1 MSLTTPHKVR
11 KLRRALYAK
20 AKAEPEF
27 RFYQLY
33 DKVYREDILQHAY
46 NKCRSKGGAA
56 GVDGETFGAI
66 ESRGV
71 EAWLG
76 ELAKELKE
84 KCYRAEAVRR
94 VEIPKGNGKMRGL
107 GIPTIRDRVVQT
119 AAVLVLEPIFEAD
132 LPDEQYAYRP
142 KRGALE
148 AIKRV
153 HRTVSRGHT
162 EVVDADLSAY
172 FDTIPHGQLMKS
184 VARRVVDRQML
195 KLIKQWI
202 EAPIEED
209 DGRGGKRRTAR
220 ARRERRGVPQGAP
233 ISPLL
238 ANLYMRRFILAWK
251 RSGLRDRLG
260 AEIVNY
266 ADDFVIC
273 CRPGTGAQALAW
285 THRLMDRLGLEVNAE
300 KTRLCRLPE
309 EHFTFLGYEIGRCY
323 SRQTGRAYLGTR
335 PSKKSIRRLT
345 ASLSDLTHR
354 RTGLLD
360 VETIVA
366 RMNRKLRGWGAY
378 FCLGPVSPA
387 YRAVD
392 RHALKRL
399 RQWLCRKHKVRGQG
413 SKRSPDAYLS
423 EKLGLLHLGPTT
435 RNLPWAKA

>member
-1 MSLTTPHKVR
+1 MSLETPHKVR

-33 DKVYREDILQHAY
+33 DKVYREDVLRHAY
-46 NKCRSKGGAA
+46 EKCRSKGGAA
-56 GVDGETFGAI
+56 GVDGETFAAI
-66 ESRGV
+66 ESSDL
-71 EAWLG
+71 ETWLG

-84 KCYRAEAVRR
+84 KRYRAEAVRR

-132 LPDEQYAYRP
+132 LPEEQYAYRP

-148 AIKRV
+148 AVKQV
-153 HRTVSRGHT
+153 HGTVSRGHT

-172 FDTIPHGQLMKS
+172 FDTIPHDQLMKS
-184 VARRVVDRQML
+184 VARRIVDRAML

-251 RSGLRDRLG
+251 QLGLETRLD
-260 AEIVNY
+260 ARIVNY

-273 CRPGTGAQALAW
+273 CRPGTGSEALRW
-285 THRLMDRLGLEVNAE
+285 THHLMGRLGLRVNME
-300 KTRLCRLPE
+300 KTRLCCLPE
-309 EHFTFLGYEIGRCY
+309 ERFTFLGYEIGRCY
-323 SRQTGRAYLGTR
+323 SRRTGRAYLGTR
-335 PSKKSIRRLT
+335 PSPKSIQRLT
-345 ASLSDLTHR
+345 QSLSDLTHR
-354 RTGLLD
+354 RTGLLN

-387 YRAVD
+387 YTRID
-392 RHALKRL
+392 RHARQRL
-399 RQWLCRKHKVRGQG
+399 RQWLHRKHKVRRRGT
-413 SKRSPDAYLS
+413 KRYPDAWIDGD
-423 EKLGLLHLGPTT
+423 LGLWRLERTT
-435 RNLPWAKA
+435 RDLPWAKA